1 MNSSY
6 GVVMARRYE
15 IEVAF
20 RHAIKIS
27 DKGRRTVTTVDF
39 VTELA
44 KRNWIW
50 ELREANQWIEERVT
64 TFHDISTEE
73 GDARTFA
80 IFNPNGGI

>member
-1 MNSSY
+1 
-6 GVVMARRYE
+6 MARRYE

-44 KRNWIW
+44 KRNWI
-50 ELREANQWIEERVT
+50 LGA
-64 TFHDISTEE
+64 
-73 GDARTFA
+73 ARSEPVDRGA
-80 IFNPNGGI
+80 GNYVP

>member
-6 GVVMARRYE
+6 GVVMARSYE

-50 ELREANQWIEERVT
+50 ELREANKWIEERVT
-64 TFHDISTEE
+64 TFHDISTDE
-73 GDARTFA
+73 GEARTFA
-80 IFNPNGGI
+80 IFNSNGGI

>member
-1 MNSSY
+1 M
-6 GVVMARRYE
+6 VMPRRYE

-39 VTELA
+39 VAELA
-44 KRNWIW
+44 KVNWVW